1 MKKFTSALG
10 LSLGLTIFLTILMI
24 GSLALSQAADHEPTK
39 VQPVSNVDLNQY
51 MGTWYEMGSIP
62 MFFQRMCVQ
71 NTQAK
76 YALLKNG
83 QVQVINQCQKKDGK
97 LAKVEGRA
105 KVVNASENSKLKVT
119 FLNFFGYQ
127 FFASGDY
134 WIIDL
139 ASDYRYA
146 VVGHPSRKYGW
157 ILSRTQTLSP
167 EDLSAIRHN
176 LKNQNYDPCRFLMTP
191 QQVPSEVKF
200 SIPNPPKKLCELNIP

>member
-1 MKKFTSALG
+1 MKLFKTTLALG
-10 LSLGLTIFLTILMI
+10 VGLFMV
-24 GSLALSQAADHEPTK
+24 GMVVASQAADHEPTK
-39 VQPVSNVDLNQY
+39 GQTSSVTPVSNVILNQY
-51 MGTWYEMGSIP
+51 MGTWYEIGTIP
-62 MFFQRMCVQ
+62 MFFQRMCIQ

-76 YALLKNG
+76 YTLLKNG
-83 QVQVINQCQKKDGK
+83 QVQVINQCQKKDAS

-105 KVVNASENSKLKVT
+105 KVVNAPQNSKLKVT

-134 WIIDL
+134 WVIDL

-167 EDLSAIRHN
+167 DDLSAIRTN

-191 QQVPSEVKF
+191 QQEASNVTF
-200 SIPNPPKKLCELNIP
+200 SIPNPPKKLCELTLP

>member
-39 VQPVSNVDLNQY
+39 VQPVSTVDLNQY
-51 MGTWYEMGSIP
+51 MGTWYEISSIP

-71 NTQAK
+71 NTQAQ
-76 YALLKNG
+76 YTLLDNG
-83 QVQVINQCQKKDGK
+83 AVKVINQCQKKDGS
-97 LAKVEGRA
+97 LARAEGRA
-105 KVVNASENSKLKVT
+105 KVVNTPQNSKLKVS
-119 FLNFFGYQ
+119 FLAYPFQ
-127 FFASGDY
+127 LLARGDY